1 MQINSKS
8 KNKRHLL
15 DTSALIALL
24 KKEPGYE
31 RIENIIAN
39 SAISSVNL
47 CELVSV
53 LARSGISDLDID
65 EMIKDIV
72 PEIIPFCEDTSIKAG
87 KLLTL
92 TKTYGLSLGDRA
104 CIATGDYYKME
115 IHTTDKVWLKLQP
128 QITAKITVI
137 R

>member
-31 RIENIIAN
+31 TIENIIAN

-72 PEIIPFCEDTSIKAG
+72 PEIIPFC
-87 KLLTL
+87 
-92 TKTYGLSLGDRA
+92 
-104 CIATGDYYKME
+104 
-115 IHTTDKVWLKLQP
+115 
-128 QITAKITVI
+128 
-137 R
+137 

>member
-8 KNKRHLL
+8 KNKKHLL

-31 RIENIIAN
+31 EIEDIIAN

-47 CELVSV
+47 SELVAV

-72 PEIIPFCEDTSIKAG
+72 PEIIPFCEYTSIKAG
-87 KLLTL
+87 KLLTI

-104 CIATGDYYKME
+104 CIATGDFYEME
-115 IHTTDKVWLKLQP
+115 IHTTDKAWLKVQSE
-128 QITAKITVI
+128 ITAKITVI